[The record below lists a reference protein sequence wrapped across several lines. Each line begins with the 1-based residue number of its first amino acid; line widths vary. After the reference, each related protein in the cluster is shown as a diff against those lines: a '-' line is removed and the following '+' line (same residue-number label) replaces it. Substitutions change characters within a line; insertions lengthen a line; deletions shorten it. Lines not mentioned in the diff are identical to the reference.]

1 MIGKIKGLFG
11 KKQEVEV
18 AVKKEIEVEM
28 KKEKE
33 VAETLEKPTE
43 YISYHSN
50 GVVKEKCPLNSYGK
64 RDGWMIIFNDEG
76 VEIEKKEYSN
86 GISYGNPFKNKS
98 FEETA
103 EMLGLDPEENGEFLG
118 EPDNEVE
125 LTPELAS
132 TMLKGE
138 KYYGKEPEKEKIPE
152 KSPGAKK
159 NKLLEYYNCETFEE
173 LEAKVAMRDESVME
187 LVKLLEMEKVKE
199 QKEENEI
206 GI

>member
-11 KKQEVEV
+11 KRQEVEV
-18 AVKKEIEVEM
+18 IVKQEIEKEM
-28 KKEKE
+28 EKKQEIT
-33 VAETLEKPTE
+33 VVKPTE
-43 YISYHSN
+43 YRAYHTN
-50 GVVKEKCPLNSYGK
+50 GILREKCPLNFNG
-64 RDGWMIIFNDEG
+64 DLHGWMIIYNEEG
-76 VEIEKKEYSN
+76 NEVEKIEYKN
-86 GISYGNPFKNKS
+86 GISFGNPFQSKS

-103 EMLGLDPEENGEFLG
+103 EMLGLDPEEDGEFLG

-138 KYYGKEPEKEKIPE
+138 KYYGKEPEKEKISE

-173 LEAKVAMRDESVME
+173 LEAKVQMRDESVME
-187 LVKLLEMEKVKE
+187 LVKLLEIEKGKE
-199 QKEENEI
+199 PKKENEI